1 MSLYFKNLSKSRRNS
16 LEKYEIWDV
25 TRHDTG
31 KFEGDPNFTNKVTVI
46 RFLSIWLH
54 SKTSDIKCSIYSGN
68 KIIQWIESTT
78 SY

>member
-31 KFEGDPNFTNKVTVI
+31 KFEGDPNFTNE
-46 RFLSIWLH
+46 S
-54 SKTSDIKCSIYSGN
+54 YSN
-68 KIIQWIESTT
+68 KISLNLAA
-78 SY
+78 